1 MSEETIQFTDSFPI
15 RWGDMDAFGHVNNTE
30 YFRYM
35 EQARVNWLF
44 IDKREVFISKNSS
57 FVVINAN
64 CTFFKPIVFP
74 ATLIIDSW
82 ASDVGTSSVIL
93 HHKIR
98 TIEQPDTVFAQGYA
112 KLVCI
117 NLETQRSTPL
127 SPTMKSHLESTPC

>member
-1 MSEETIQFTDSFPI
+1 MSEETIQFTDRFPV

-44 IDKREVFISKNSS
+44 VKKREIFQPGNSS
-57 FVVINAN
+57 FVVITAN
-64 CTFFKPIVFP
+64 CAFLKPLFFP

-82 ASDVGTSSVIL
+82 ASDIGTSSIVI

-98 TIEQPDTVFAQGYA
+98 TEEAPETIFAQGDA

-117 NLETQRSTPL
+117 DLETQCSTPI
-127 SPTMKSHLESTPC
+127 SPMMRTYLESTPA